1 MTISA
6 MVKMAAREN
15 KAARRTWDVGG
26 GAHVGRKNIAER
38 VKPYIGS
45 GMTQTAVA
53 KELGCS
59 TVSVHTA
66 LKRLGETL

>member
-6 MVKMAAREN
+6 MVRMAAREN
-15 KAARRTWDVGG
+15 KAARRTWDAGG
-26 GAHVGRKNIAER
+26 SVYVGRKNIAER

-45 GMTQTAVA
+45 GMTQSAVA
-53 KELGCS
+53 RELGCS

-66 LKRLGETL
+66 LKRLGAKL